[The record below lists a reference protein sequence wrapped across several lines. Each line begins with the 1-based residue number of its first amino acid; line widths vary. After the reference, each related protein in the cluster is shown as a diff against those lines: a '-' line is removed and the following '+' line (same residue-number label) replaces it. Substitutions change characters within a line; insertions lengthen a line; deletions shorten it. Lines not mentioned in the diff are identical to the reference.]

1 MKNYL
6 ELVKVSAKVRK
17 KQSFMTRFCIFLS
30 VFLVSVIFGMADME
44 VRNEKQQAIQS
55 DGAWHACFRGLTD
68 EEASLISK
76 RPDVKKTAAY
86 AVTNYKL
93 DKDYFVEG
101 KKSVIC
107 GFDRGF
113 MDLYP
118 AIEIKEGHFPEKP
131 DEAVV
136 SENMKEQLRL
146 KTGDKI
152 TLRTPEG
159 GLEYTVSGITGDTSM
174 IMKWDVFG
182 IFLNTEGYRAS
193 FMKETETKDMEYYV
207 QFQSFVNIQ
216 KSIKNICESFSL
228 PENRVGEN
236 AKLLG
241 LMLQSDDTY
250 MLQLYISALFWRRLY
265 RRQEFL

>member
-207 QFQSFVNIQ
+207 QFQL
-216 KSIKNICESFSL
+216 SL
-228 PENRVGEN
+228 
-236 AKLLG
+236 
-241 LMLQSDDTY
+241 
-250 MLQLYISALFWRRLY
+250 IHI
-265 RRQEFL
+265 

>member
-17 KQSFMTRFCIFLS
+17 KQSLMTRFCIFLS

-113 MDLYP
+113 KDLYP
-118 AIEIKEGHFPEKP
+118 AIEIK
-131 DEAVV
+131 
-136 SENMKEQLRL
+136 
-146 KTGDKI
+146 
-152 TLRTPEG
+152 
-159 GLEYTVSGITGDTSM
+159 
-174 IMKWDVFG
+174 
-182 IFLNTEGYRAS
+182 
-193 FMKETETKDMEYYV
+193 
-207 QFQSFVNIQ
+207 
-216 KSIKNICESFSL
+216 
-228 PENRVGEN
+228 
-236 AKLLG
+236 
-241 LMLQSDDTY
+241 
-250 MLQLYISALFWRRLY
+250 
-265 RRQEFL
+265 